1 MAENRSSSLDAQ
13 SNRNAAARET
23 IQELHTKT
31 DLTKKEI
38 QKINEYSRELDRD
51 LVKSKYQLMKE
62 LEDAAHKDKV
72 EKLKSEGKVVKATYE
87 EAFGTA
93 EKKLGFI
100 TKSLSSGASALTS
113 QIDASLTKYLNA
125 QQSLAAHL
133 SGSNTSLSSVLNS
146 LQNTLSTS
154 NIVRQERVF
163 DNLGN
168 LVKSGITYNVEQR
181 AFLQTLAQDIDMVF
195 NAQDGSLTQLIR
207 LQNRDLSSNRMAI
220 EYSLQKFLNQNYQT
234 SEYIKHFAD
243 ISGSLLTAQSTM
255 NARQAVDFEGTI
267 QTWLGSM
274 YSAGMNSNTVSSLA
288 SALNALGSGDI
299 SNLGSG
305 ISNLVLM
312 GAARAGLDYGALLN
326 NGLDANTTDKL
337 LASITSYM
345 QEMGANQSN
354 VVRSQLGNLFGVNI
368 TDIIAANNMR
378 PTQGSV
384 SSDIGTLLGDYGN
397 FITFGTGLQNRLANM
412 MWSFGTNVATNQST
426 LMAYEISKIIS
437 SSGLGQIIQDL
448 GENMIGS
455 GAKISGFLTSVA
467 GIALSNAQ
475 LIPVIASMFGPG
487 GSISDIVSS
496 SQLSGAAAI
505 FDALGKGSMR
515 GGDIRISDAGVSGS
529 MYISNG
535 GLKDILAGSQSSL
548 NELTSSVTTVEA
560 DQGPTLE
567 ENVTTITDTVTAIFD
582 LLTKRLE
589 SIDDNVFALSATNNL
604 ASAAVTGWSAV
615 NRGASF

>member
-38 QKINEYSRELDRD
+38 QKINEYSRELDKD

-62 LEDAAHKDKV
+62 LEEAAHKDKV

-100 TKSLSSGASALTS
+100 TKLLSSGASALTS
-113 QIDASLTKYLNA
+113 QIDASLTKYINA

-133 SGSNTSLSSVLNS
+133 SGSNTSLSGVLNS
-146 LQNTLSTS
+146 LQSTLSAT
-154 NIVRQERVF
+154 NVVRQERVF

-207 LQNRDLSSNRMAI
+207 LQNKDLSSNRMAI

-255 NARQAVDFEGTI
+255 NAKQAVDFEGTI

-378 PTQGSV
+378 STKGSV

-475 LIPVIASMFGPG
+475 LIPVIASMFGPN
-487 GSISDIVSS
+487 GSISDIISS

-535 GLKDILAGSQSSL
+535 GLKDILSGSQSSL

-582 LLTKRLE
+582 LLTEKLE

>member
-38 QKINEYSRELDRD
+38 QKINEYTRELDRES
-51 LVKSKYQLMKE
+51 VKSKYQLMKE
-62 LEDAAHKDKV
+62 LEEDAHKKRV
-72 EKLKSEGKVVKATYE
+72 EDYKNEGKVVKAAYE
-87 EAFGTA
+87 DAFGTLDKTTKTLGNITGGLTA
-93 EKKLGFI
+93 EI
-100 TKSLSSGASALTS
+100 DKSLN
-113 QIDASLTKYLNA
+113 KYLEA
-125 QQSLAAHL
+125 QTSLNAHL
-133 SGSNTSLSSVLNS
+133 SGSQTSLTSVLDRF
-146 LQNTLSTS
+146 QNTLSTS

-220 EYSLQKFLNQNYQT
+220 EYSLQRFLNQNYQT
-234 SEYIKHFAD
+234 SEYIKAAFD
-243 ISGSLLTAQSTM
+243 SVSDSLLTAQSTM
-255 NARQAVDFEGTI
+255 NARQAVDFEGTV

-274 YSAGMNSNTVSSLA
+274 YSAGMNASTVNSLA

-378 PTQGSV
+378 STQGGV
-384 SSDIGTLLGDYGN
+384 SSDIGTLLRDYDG
-397 FITFGTGLQNRLANM
+397 FMSFGTGLQNRMANL
-412 MWSFGTNVATNQST
+412 MWSFGTNIANNQTQLMTYEITNLISKSGIGNILHDIGDTLSNGGLLGKAAGTAMQLLGIAATN
-426 LMAYEISKIIS
+426 AP
-437 SSGLGQIIQDL
+437 
-448 GENMIGS
+448 
-455 GAKISGFLTSVA
+455 
-467 GIALSNAQ
+467 
-475 LIPVIASMFGPG
+475 LIPIITSLFGEG
-487 GSISDIVSS
+487 GTISDIINSS
-496 SQLSGAAAI
+496 KVSGAEAM
-505 FDALGKGSMR
+505 FNALSSGSMR

-529 MYISNG
+529 MYISTG
-535 GLKDILAGSQSSL
+535 GLKDILSGSQSSL
-548 NELTSSVTTVEA
+548 NELTSSVTTIEA
-560 DQGPTLE
+560 DEGPTLE
-567 ENVTTITDTVTAIFD
+567 ENVVTITDTVVAILD
-582 LLTKRLE
+582 LLTERLE
-589 SIDDNVFALSATNNL
+589 SIDTSVSNLSGNST
-604 ASAAVTGWSAV
+604 SSSWSGV
-615 NRGASF
+615 IRGASF

>member
-38 QKINEYSRELDRD
+38 QKINEYTRELDRES
-51 LVKSKYQLMKE
+51 VKSKYQLMKE
-62 LEDAAHKDKV
+62 LEEEAHKKRV
-72 EKLKSEGKVVKATYE
+72 EDYKNEGKVVKAAYE
-87 EAFGTA
+87 DAFGTLDKTTKTLGNITGGLTA
-93 EKKLGFI
+93 EI
-100 TKSLSSGASALTS
+100 DKSLN
-113 QIDASLTKYLNA
+113 KYLEA
-125 QQSLAAHL
+125 QTSLNAHL
-133 SGSNTSLSSVLNS
+133 SGSQTSLTSVLDRF
-146 LQNTLSTS
+146 QNTLSTS

-234 SEYIKHFAD
+234 SEYIKAAFD
-243 ISGSLLTAQSTM
+243 SVSDSLLTAQSTM
-255 NARQAVDFEGTI
+255 NTRQAVDFEGTV

-274 YSAGMNSNTVSSLA
+274 YSAGMNASTVNSLA

-378 PTQGSV
+378 STQGGV
-384 SSDIGTLLGDYGN
+384 SSDIGTLLRDYDG
-397 FITFGTGLQNRLANM
+397 FMSFGTGLQNRMANL
-412 MWSFGTNVATNQST
+412 MWSFGTNIANNQT
-426 LMAYEISKIIS
+426 QLMAYEITNLISK
-437 SSGLGQIIQDL
+437 SGIGNMLYDIGDTLSNGGLLGKAAGTAMQL
-448 GENMIGS
+448 
-455 GAKISGFLTSVA
+455 L
-467 GIALSNAQ
+467 GIAATNAP
-475 LIPVIASMFGPG
+475 LIPIITSLFGEG
-487 GSISDIVSS
+487 GTISDIINSS
-496 SQLSGAAAI
+496 KVSGAEAM
-505 FDALGKGSMR
+505 FNALSSGSMR

-529 MYISNG
+529 MYISTG
-535 GLKDILAGSQSSL
+535 GLKDILSGSQSSL
-548 NELTSSVTTVEA
+548 NELTGSVTTVEA

-567 ENVTTITDTVTAIFD
+567 ENVITTITDTVTAIFD
-582 LLTKRLE
+582 LLTEKLE

>member
-1 MAENRSSSLDAQ
+1 MADNRSSDLNAQ
-13 SNRNAAARET
+13 SNRSAAARET

-38 QKINEYSRELDRD
+38 QKINEYTHELDRES
-51 LVKSKYQLMKE
+51 VKSKYQLMKE
-62 LEDAAHKDKV
+62 LEEEAHKKRV
-72 EKLKSEGKVVKATYE
+72 EDYKNEGKVVKAAYE
-87 EAFGTA
+87 EAFGTT
-93 EKKLGFI
+93 EKKLKFI
-100 TKSLSSGASALTS
+100 SKSLSSGASALTS
-113 QIDASLTKYLNA
+113 QIDAALTKYLDA
-125 QQSLAAHL
+125 QQSMAAHL
-133 SGSNTSLSSVLNS
+133 SGSSTSLSGVLNS

-154 NIVRQERVF
+154 NVVRQERVF

-195 NAQDGSLTQLIR
+195 NAQDGTLTQLIR

-234 SEYIKHFAD
+234 SEYIKQAFEGV
-243 ISGSLLTAQSTM
+243 SQSLLTAQSTM
-255 NARQAVDFEGTI
+255 SARQAVDFEGTV

-274 YSAGMNSNTVSSLA
+274 YSAGMNKNTVESLA

-326 NGLDANTTDKL
+326 NGLNASTTDRL

-548 NELTSSVTTVEA
+548 NELTSNVTTIEA
-560 DQGPTLE
+560 DEGPTLE
-567 ENVTTITDTVTAIFD
+567 ENVVTITDTVTAILD
-582 LLTKRLE
+582 LLTERLE
-589 SIDDNVFALSATNNL
+589 SIDTSVSNLSGNST
-604 ASAAVTGWSAV
+604 SSGWSGV
-615 NRGASF
+615 IRGASF

>member
-1 MAENRSSSLDAQ
+1 MADNRSSDLNAQ
-13 SNRNAAARET
+13 SNRSAAARET

-38 QKINEYSRELDRD
+38 QKINEYTHELDRES
-51 LVKSKYQLMKE
+51 VKSKYQLMKE
-62 LEDAAHKDKV
+62 LEEEAHKKRV
-72 EKLKSEGKVVKATYE
+72 EDYKNEGKVVKAAYE
-87 EAFGTA
+87 EAFGTT
-93 EKKLGFI
+93 EKKLKFI
-100 TKSLSSGASALTS
+100 SKSLSSGASALTS
-113 QIDASLTKYLNA
+113 QIDAALTKYLDA
-125 QQSLAAHL
+125 QQSMAAHL
-133 SGSNTSLSSVLNS
+133 SGSSTSLSGVLNS

-154 NIVRQERVF
+154 NVVRQERVF

-195 NAQDGSLTQLIR
+195 NAQDGTLTQLIR

-234 SEYIKHFAD
+234 SEYIKQAFEGV
-243 ISGSLLTAQSTM
+243 SQSLLTAQSTM
-255 NARQAVDFEGTI
+255 SARQAVDFEGTV

-274 YSAGMNSNTVSSLA
+274 YSAGMNKNTVESLA

-326 NGLDANTTDKL
+326 NGLNASTTDRL

-455 GAKISGFLTSVA
+455 GAKMSGFLTSVA

-548 NELTSSVTTVEA
+548 NELTSNVTTIEA
-560 DQGPTLE
+560 DEGPTLE
-567 ENVTTITDTVTAIFD
+567 ENVVTITDTVTAILD
-582 LLTKRLE
+582 LLTERLE
-589 SIDDNVFALSATNNL
+589 SIDTSVSNLSGNST
-604 ASAAVTGWSAV
+604 SSGWSGV
-615 NRGASF
+615 IRGASF

>member
-1 MAENRSSSLDAQ
+1 MADNRSSDLNAQ
-13 SNRNAAARET
+13 SNRSAAARET

-38 QKINEYSRELDRD
+38 QKINEYTRELDRES
-51 LVKSKYQLMKE
+51 VKSKYQLMKE
-62 LEDAAHKDKV
+62 LEEEAHKKRV
-72 EKLKSEGKVVKATYE
+72 EDYKNEGKVVKAAYE
-87 EAFGTA
+87 EAFGTTA
-93 EKKLGFI
+93 KKLKFI
-100 TKSLSSGASALTS
+100 SKSLSSGASALTS
-113 QIDASLTKYLNA
+113 QIDAALTKYLDA
-125 QQSLAAHL
+125 QQSMAAHL
-133 SGSNTSLSSVLNS
+133 SGSSTSLSGVLNS

-154 NIVRQERVF
+154 NVVRQERVF

-195 NAQDGSLTQLIR
+195 NAQDGTLTQLIR

-234 SEYIKHFAD
+234 SEYIKQAFEGV
-243 ISGSLLTAQSTM
+243 SQSLLTAQSTM
-255 NARQAVDFEGTI
+255 SARQAVDFEGTV

-274 YSAGMNSNTVSSLA
+274 YSAGMNKNTVESLA

-326 NGLDANTTDKL
+326 NGLNASTTDRL

-378 PTQGSV
+378 ATQGSV
-384 SSDIGTLLGDYGN
+384 SSDIGSLLGDYGN
-397 FITFGTGLQNRLANM
+397 FITFGTGLQNRIANM

-548 NELTSSVTTVEA
+548 NELTSNVTTIEA
-560 DQGPTLE
+560 DEGPTLE
-567 ENVTTITDTVTAIFD
+567 ENVVTITDTVTAILD
-582 LLTKRLE
+582 LLTERLE
-589 SIDDNVFALSATNNL
+589 SIDTSVSNLSGNST
-604 ASAAVTGWSAV
+604 SSGWSGV
-615 NRGASF
+615 IRGASF

>member
-1 MAENRSSSLDAQ
+1 
-13 SNRNAAARET
+13 
-23 IQELHTKT
+23 
-31 DLTKKEI
+31 
-38 QKINEYSRELDRD
+38 
-51 LVKSKYQLMKE
+51 
-62 LEDAAHKDKV
+62 
-72 EKLKSEGKVVKATYE
+72 
-87 EAFGTA
+87 
-93 EKKLGFI
+93 
-100 TKSLSSGASALTS
+100 
-113 QIDASLTKYLNA
+113 
-125 QQSLAAHL
+125 
-133 SGSNTSLSSVLNS
+133 
-146 LQNTLSTS
+146 
-154 NIVRQERVF
+154 
-163 DNLGN
+163 
-168 LVKSGITYNVEQR
+168 
-181 AFLQTLAQDIDMVF
+181 MVF

-234 SEYIKHFAD
+234 SEYIKAAFD
-243 ISGSLLTAQSTM
+243 SVSDSLLTAQSTM
-255 NARQAVDFEGTI
+255 NARQAVDFEGTV

-274 YSAGMNSNTVSSLA
+274 YSAGMNASTVNSLA

-345 QEMGANQSN
+345 QEMGSNQSN

-378 PTQGSV
+378 STQGSV
-384 SSDIGTLLGDYGN
+384 SSDIGSLLGDYGN
-397 FITFGTGLQNRLANM
+397 FITFGTGLQNRIANM

-455 GAKISGFLTSVA
+455 GAKVSGFLTSLA

-505 FDALGKGSMR
+505 FNALGKGSMS
-515 GGDIRISDAGVSGS
+515 GGNIRISDAGVSGS
-529 MYISNG
+529 MYVSAT
-535 GLKDILAGSQSSL
+535 GLSDLLSGSQSSL

-582 LLTKRLE
+582 LLTEKLE

>member
-38 QKINEYSRELDRD
+38 QKINEYTRELDRES
-51 LVKSKYQLMKE
+51 VKSKYQLMKE
-62 LEDAAHKDKV
+62 LEEEAHKKRV
-72 EKLKSEGKVVKATYE
+72 EDYKNEGKVVKAAYE
-87 EAFGTA
+87 DAFGTLDKTTKTLGNITGGLTA
-93 EKKLGFI
+93 EI
-100 TKSLSSGASALTS
+100 DKSLN
-113 QIDASLTKYLNA
+113 KYLEA
-125 QQSLAAHL
+125 QTSLNAHL
-133 SGSNTSLSSVLNS
+133 SGSQTSLTSVLDRF
-146 LQNTLSTS
+146 QNTLSTS

-234 SEYIKHFAD
+234 SEYIKAAFD
-243 ISGSLLTAQSTM
+243 SVSDSLLTAQSTM
-255 NARQAVDFEGTI
+255 NTRQAVDFEGTV

-274 YSAGMNSNTVSSLA
+274 YSAGMNASTVNSLA

-378 PTQGSV
+378 STQGGV
-384 SSDIGTLLGDYGN
+384 SSDIGTLLRDYDG
-397 FITFGTGLQNRLANM
+397 FMSFGTGLQNRMANL
-412 MWSFGTNVATNQST
+412 MWSFGTNIANNQT
-426 LMAYEISKIIS
+426 QLMAYEITNLISK
-437 SSGLGQIIQDL
+437 SGIGNMLYDIGDTLSNGGLLGKAAGTAMQL
-448 GENMIGS
+448 
-455 GAKISGFLTSVA
+455 L
-467 GIALSNAQ
+467 GIAATNAP
-475 LIPVIASMFGPG
+475 LIPIITSLFGEG
-487 GSISDIVSS
+487 GTISDIINSS
-496 SQLSGAAAI
+496 KVSGAEAM
-505 FDALGKGSMR
+505 FNALSSGSMR

-529 MYISNG
+529 MYISTG
-535 GLKDILAGSQSSL
+535 GLKDILSGSQSSL
-548 NELTSSVTTVEA
+548 NELTGSVTTVEA

-582 LLTKRLE
+582 LLTEKLE

>member
-38 QKINEYSRELDRD
+38 QKINEYSRELDKD

-62 LEDAAHKDKV
+62 LEEAAHKDKV

-113 QIDASLTKYLNA
+113 QIDASLTKYINA

-133 SGSNTSLSSVLNS
+133 SGSNTSLSGVLNS
-146 LQNTLSTS
+146 LQSTLSAS
-154 NIVRQERVF
+154 NVVRQERVF

-234 SEYIKHFAD
+234 SEYIKAAFD
-243 ISGSLLTAQSTM
+243 SVSDSLLTAQSTM
-255 NARQAVDFEGTI
+255 NARQAVDFEGTV

-274 YSAGMNSNTVSSLA
+274 YSAGMNASTVNSLA

-345 QEMGANQSN
+345 QEMGSNQSN

-378 PTQGSV
+378 STQGSV
-384 SSDIGTLLGDYGN
+384 SSDIGSLLGDYGN
-397 FITFGTGLQNRLANM
+397 FITFGTGLQNRIANM

-455 GAKISGFLTSVA
+455 GAKMSGFLTSVA

-582 LLTKRLE
+582 LLTERLE
-589 SIDDNVFALSATNNL
+589 SIDENVFSIMGNSGSA
-604 ASAAVTGWSAV
+604 SVTSWSSV
-615 NRGASF
+615 TRGASF